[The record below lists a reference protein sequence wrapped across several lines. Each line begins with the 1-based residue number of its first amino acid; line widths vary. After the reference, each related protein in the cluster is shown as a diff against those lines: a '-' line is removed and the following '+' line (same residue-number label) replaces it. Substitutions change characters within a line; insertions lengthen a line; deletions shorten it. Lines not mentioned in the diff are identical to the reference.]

1 MNLIQEKSLNVVGM
15 NGINIYFQPHDGKY
29 MILLKIMV
37 VIQLQGKLLQQKIDK
52 LRYKQLNTDKQK

>member
-15 NGINIYFQPHDGKY
+15 NGISIYFQPHDGKF